1 MDTSPSRHIPLT
13 GTFNIRDLGGYSTA
27 TGSSTLWRRL
37 LRADS
42 LHKLDQAGIAALLA
56 EGLTTV
62 VDLRH
67 EHELIAAPSPFAAH
81 AGVTYL
87 NVDLLA
93 DLLPDAHGE
102 YQEGRDVLLDLYV
115 RVIDDRGA
123 KLLQILDAIANA
135 PDGAVLFHCAA
146 GKDRTGIVAALLL
159 GIAEVQRDA
168 ILDDY
173 ELTTLQMA
181 AVMPDYE
188 RRAAE
193 RGQDLRNLHALLASR
208 RETMAA
214 LLDHI
219 DMRHGGIPAYL
230 AAIALS
236 PNATDKLR
244 SRLLEREALRGE

>member
-1 MDTSPSRHIPLT
+1 MASSRHIPIP
-13 GTFNIRDLGGYSTA
+13 GTFNIRDLGGYA
-27 TGSSTLWRRL
+27 TGDGSETRWRRF

-42 LHKLDQAGIAALLA
+42 LHKLDEAGIEALLA

-67 EHELIAAPSPFAAH
+67 NTELLTSPNPFAARN
-81 AGVTYL
+81 GVTYL

-93 DLLPDAHGE
+93 DLLPDSNRE
-102 YQEGRDVLLDLYV
+102 YQEGFDVLLDLYV

-123 KLLQILDAIANA
+123 MILQILDAIAEA

-159 GIAEVQRDA
+159 SVAGVGRDHV
-168 ILDDY
+168 LDDY
-173 ELTTLQMA
+173 ELTAVQMV
-181 AVMPDYE
+181 AVLPDYE

-193 RGQDLRNLHALLASR
+193 RGQDLRSMYALLASP

-219 DMRHGGIPAYL
+219 DARHGGIVAYL
-230 AAIALS
+230 DAIGLS
-236 PNATDKLR
+236 AGAVDRLR
-244 SRLLEREALRGE
+244 SRILHSETDLGQ